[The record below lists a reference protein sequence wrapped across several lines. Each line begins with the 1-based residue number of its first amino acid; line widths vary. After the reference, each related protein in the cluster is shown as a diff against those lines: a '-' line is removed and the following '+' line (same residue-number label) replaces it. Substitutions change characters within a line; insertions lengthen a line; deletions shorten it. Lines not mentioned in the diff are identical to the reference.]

1 MSQSANATSPEGAE
15 RGPAER
21 SPQRR
26 GLLARIAL
34 FVRQVVA
41 ELKKVVRPTRQEL
54 FTYIGVVVVFVLVV
68 MAFVGVLDLAFGRLV
83 LWAFGNPDQ

>member
-1 MSQSANATSPEGAE
+1 MSDSASVTSSGDTPK
-15 RGPAER
+15 RPADDR
-21 SPQRR
+21 RRR
-26 GLLARIAL
+26 GFVARIVL

-68 MAFVGVLDLAFGRLV
+68 MAFVGVLDLGFGRLV
-83 LWAFGNPDQ
+83 LWMFG

>member
-1 MSQSANATSPEGAE
+1 MSESASATSADGARRTPAKRPAE
-15 RGPAER
+15 KRGPF
-21 SPQRR
+21 
-26 GLLARIAL
+26 ARIAL

-54 FTYIGVVVVFVLVV
+54 FTYIGVVIVFVLVV

-83 LWAFGNPDQ
+83 LWAFG

>member
-1 MSQSANATSPEGAE
+1 VSERASATSDGAPRRPDE
-15 RGPAER
+15 RP
-21 SPQRR
+21 PRR
-26 GLLARIAL
+26 GLFAGIAL

-54 FTYIGVVVVFVLVV
+54 FTYIGVVVVFVVVV

-83 LWAFGNPDQ
+83 LWAFG

>member
-1 MSQSANATSPEGAE
+1 VSDSASATSSGDTPK
-15 RGPAER
+15 R
-21 SPQRR
+21 SPNDRGRR
-26 GLLARIAL
+26 GFVARIVL

-68 MAFVGVLDLAFGRLV
+68 MAFVGVLDLGFGRLV
-83 LWAFGNPDQ
+83 LWMFG

>member
-1 MSQSANATSPEGAE
+1 VRTAVSESARTTSGDGANRPPSKPSSE
-15 RGPAER
+15 KRGFF
-21 SPQRR
+21 
-26 GLLARIAL
+26 GRIAL

-68 MAFVGVLDLAFGRLV
+68 MAYVGVLDLAFGRLV
-83 LWAFGNPDQ
+83 LWAFG

>member
-1 MSQSANATSPEGAE
+1 VSESASATPAGEAPAQGAVE
-15 RGPAER
+15 RPGPR
-21 SPQRR
+21 L
-26 GLLARIAL
+26 GLFARIAL

-68 MAFVGVLDLAFGRLV
+68 MAFVGVLDLGFGRLV
-83 LWAFGNPDQ
+83 LWMFG

>member
-1 MSQSANATSPEGAE
+1 MSSSPSATSPGA
-15 RGPAER
+15 RGAGKPDAT
-21 SPQRR
+21 RR
-26 GLLARIAL
+26 GFFATVAL

-68 MAFVGVLDLAFGRLV
+68 MAFVGVLDLGFGRLV
-83 LWAFGNPDQ
+83 LWVFG

>member
-1 MSQSANATSPEGAE
+1 MSDSASVTPSGDTPRPSADD
-15 RGPAER
+15 RR
-21 SPQRR
+21 RR
-26 GLLARIAL
+26 GFVARIAL

-68 MAFVGVLDLAFGRLV
+68 MAYVGVLDLGFGRLV
-83 LWAFGNPDQ
+83 LWMFG

>member
-1 MSQSANATSPEGAE
+1 MSERVSATPDGA
-15 RGPAER
+15 R
-21 SPQRR
+21 RR
-26 GLLARIAL
+26 GEPRGSERRGFFARILL

-54 FTYIGVVVVFVLVV
+54 FTYIGVVVVFVIVV

-83 LWAFGNPDQ
+83 LWTFG

>member
-1 MSQSANATSPEGAE
+1 VSGSPSATSPGA
-15 RGPAER
+15 RGAGKTDAT
-21 SPQRR
+21 RR
-26 GLLARIAL
+26 GFFATIAL

-68 MAFVGVLDLAFGRLV
+68 MAFVGVLDLGFGRLV
-83 LWAFGNPDQ
+83 LWAFG